1 MGKRAGLITI
11 SSGSGNREATCPV
24 SAYPMLL
31 TAKISMTKMTFQ
43 AEKAVL
49 PGKLTFD
56 ERVVALG
63 TTRFAQLCEARR
75 VAWGP
80 DGQAMKV
87 HRCDGH
93 EKASRPMSV
102 GKNQLFRLKVKG

>member
-11 SSGSGNREATCPV
+11 SSGSGSREAASPV
-24 SAYPMLL
+24 PAYPMLL

-63 TTRFAQLCEARR
+63 ATRFAQLCEARR
-75 VAWGP
+75 VAWDP

-93 EKASRPMSV
+93 ERSV
-102 GKNQLFRLKVKG
+102 VPLWSQCSGDLY